1 VTLELILQNN
11 GEKLLT
17 EINKVKTGP
26 VVITDTM
33 KDQNFLQ
40 AQVFLIFFMNVHR
53 SYIVCTLC
61 TLSIIQIIF

>member
-1 VTLELILQNN
+1 MRVTFELILENS

-33 KDQNFLQ
+33 KDGNFYKLEYSHSPLPYYVE
-40 AQVFLIFFMNVHR
+40 AR
-53 SYIVCTLC
+53 SSDL
-61 TLSIIQIIF
+61 